1 VLVDTRNNGLSAY
14 ELRIPP
20 NLPAAG
26 PSARRREQA
35 AGRVLLTGATG
46 YVGGRLLRKLEESG
60 RPVRCMVR
68 RPETMS
74 GRAGEQTEVVYGDVL
89 EPDSLQE
96 AFAGVAAAYYLVHS
110 MAASGPFAGADR
122 RGAENFAAAARKS
135 GVSRIVYLGGL
146 GAEHDLSTHLE
157 SRHEVGR
164 ILRESGVPTIE
175 FRASIIIGSGSVSF
189 EIVRSVVDRSPVL
202 LIPRWVVSRT
212 QPIAIEDVLA
222 YLLAALDLELEESR
236 LFEIGGPDHVA
247 YADLMREYAR
257 QAGLRRAVIRVPLA
271 TPRIS
276 GLWLSLVTP
285 VYASIGRELIESLR
299 NDTLVRDESAREVFP
314 IRPRGVS
321 QAIERALANEDREF
335 AETRW
340 SDALSAHQGRNWG
353 GVTLGQRAVASRK
366 IEVAAS
372 PQQTFAPIQR
382 IGGKTGWYYAN
393 GFWRLRGLMDTIV
406 GGVGLRRGRRD
417 PVRLAVGDTLDFW
430 RVEAFEQDR
439 LLRLSAEMKTPG
451 RIWLQFEVDGDQ
463 GGATLCQTAI
473 FDPHGLAGLAYWYAL
488 YPVHYL
494 IFDGMLRRIRQA
506 AIGSG
511 EAQSPARHRRMRV
524 SPGRATDC
532 PATEGSRPG
541 SQ

>member
-1 VLVDTRNNGLSAY
+1 MAPSSPVSSLMGASA
-14 ELRIPP
+14 
-20 NLPAAG
+20 ADG
-26 PSARRREQA
+26 EQA

-68 RPETMS
+68 RPETLS
-74 GRAGEQTEVVYGDVL
+74 GRATEQTEIVYGDVL
-89 EPDSLQE
+89 EPDCLEE
-96 AFAGVAAAYYLVHS
+96 AFAGVTAAYYLVHS

-122 RGAENFAAAARKS
+122 RGAENFAAAARES

-146 GAEHDLSTHLE
+146 GAEDDLSTHLE

-175 FRASIIIGSGSVSF
+175 FRASVVIGSGSASF
-189 EIVRSVVDRSPVL
+189 EIVRSLVDRSPVL

-212 QPIAIEDVLA
+212 QPIAVEDVLA

-236 LFEIGGPDHVA
+236 LFEIGGPDRVA

-271 TPRIS
+271 TPRVS
-276 GLWLSLVTP
+276 GLWLSVVTP
-285 VYASIGRELIESLR
+285 VYASIGRDLIESLR
-299 NDTLVRDESAREVFP
+299 NDTLVRDGSARELFP
-314 IRPRGVS
+314 IRPRGFRE
-321 QAIERALANEDREF
+321 AIERALTNEDREF

-340 SDALSAHQGRNWG
+340 SDALSAYQGRNWG
-353 GVTLGQRAVASRK
+353 GVTLGQRAVASRT
-366 IEVAAS
+366 IRVAAS
-372 PQQTFAPIQR
+372 PEQTFAPIQR
-382 IGGKTGWYYAN
+382 IGGKTGWYYGN
-393 GFWRLRGLMDTIV
+393 GFWRLRGLLDKLV

-430 RVEAFEQDR
+430 RVEAFEQNR
-439 LLRLSAEMKTPG
+439 LLRLAAELKTPG
-451 RIWLQFEVDGDQ
+451 RIWLQFEVNGDQ
-463 GGATLCQTAI
+463 AGTTLRQTAI

-494 IFDGMLRRIRQA
+494 IFEGMLRRIERA
-506 AIGSG
+506 ATASGRGSVPR
-511 EAQSPARHRRMRV
+511 SPARA
-524 SPGRATDC
+524 SQLARATNDL
-532 PATEGSRPG
+532 PHRVEPERGPRR
-541 SQ
+541 

>member
-1 VLVDTRNNGLSAY
+1 MGTSA
-14 ELRIPP
+14 
-20 NLPAAG
+20 ADG
-26 PSARRREQA
+26 EQA
-35 AGRVLLTGATG
+35 VGRVLLTGATG
-46 YVGGRLLRKLEESG
+46 YVGGRLLRTLEESG

-68 RPETMS
+68 RPEALS
-74 GRAGEQTEVVYGDVL
+74 RRAAEQTEIVYGDVL
-89 EPDSLQE
+89 ELDHLHE
-96 AFAGVAAAYYLVHS
+96 ALAGVTAAYYLIHS
-110 MAASGPFAGADR
+110 MAASEPFADADR

-135 GVSRIVYLGGL
+135 GLSKIIYLGGL
-146 GAEHDLSTHLE
+146 GAEDDLSAHLE

-175 FRASIIIGSGSVSF
+175 FRASMIIGSGSVSF
-189 EIVRSVVDRSPVL
+189 EIVRSLVDRMPVL

-222 YLLAALDLELEESR
+222 YLLAALDLQLKESC
-236 LFEIGGPDHVA
+236 LFQIGGPDRVA

-276 GLWLSLVTP
+276 GLWLSIVTP

-299 NDTLVRDESAREVFP
+299 NDTLVGDGSARELLP
-314 IRPRGVS
+314 IRPRGFRE
-321 QAIERALANEDREF
+321 AIERALANEDREF

-340 SDALSAHQGRNWG
+340 SDALSAHRGRNWG
-353 GVTLGQRAVASRK
+353 GVTLGQRVVASRT
-366 IEVAAS
+366 ISVAAS
-372 PQQTFAPIQR
+372 PEQTFAPIQR
-382 IGGKTGWYYAN
+382 IGGKTGWYYGN
-393 GFWRLRGLMDTIV
+393 GFWRLRGLLDKLV

-451 RIWLQFEVDGDQ
+451 RIWLQFEVEVNSDQ
-463 GGATLCQTAI
+463 AGTTLRQTAI

-488 YPVHYL
+488 YPIHHL
-494 IFDGMLRRIRQA
+494 IFDGMLRRI
-506 AIGSG
+506 
-511 EAQSPARHRRMRV
+511 E
-524 SPGRATDC
+524 RATS
-532 PATEGSRPG
+532 ASGRGSVPRLGGPG
-541 SQ
+541 LTARRGYERSSAPRSSASGPCRERSAV

>member
-1 VLVDTRNNGLSAY
+1 MQ
-14 ELRIPP
+14 
-20 NLPAAG
+20 
-26 PSARRREQA
+26 QA
-35 AGRVLLTGATG
+35 FGRVLLTGATG
-46 YVGGRLLRKLEESG
+46 YVGGRLLRRLEESG

-68 RPETMS
+68 RPEVLS
-74 GRAGEQTEVVYGDVL
+74 GRAAEQTEIVHGDIL
-89 EPDSLQE
+89 DPDSLRE
-96 AFAGVAAAYYLVHS
+96 ALAGVTTAYYLVHS

-122 RGAENFAAAARKS
+122 RGAENFAAAARRS
-135 GVSRIVYLGGL
+135 GVRRIVYLGGL

-189 EIVRSVVDRSPVL
+189 EIVRSLVDRSPVL
-202 LIPRWVVSRT
+202 LMPRWVVSCT

-222 YLLAALDLELEESR
+222 YLLAALDLELQESR
-236 LFEIGGPDHVA
+236 LFEIGGPDRVT

-257 QAGLRRAVIRVPLA
+257 QVGLRRTVIRVPLA

-276 GLWLSLVTP
+276 GLWLSVVTP

-299 NDTLVRDESAREVFP
+299 NDTLVRDGSAREVFP
-314 IRPRGVS
+314 IRPRS
-321 QAIERALANEDREF
+321 FRQAIERALANEDREF

-340 SDALSAHQGRNWG
+340 SDALSAYQGRNWG
-353 GVTLGQRAVASRK
+353 GVTLGQRAVASRR
-366 IEVAAS
+366 IRVAAS
-372 PQQTFAPIQR
+372 PEQTFSPIQR

-393 GFWRLRGLMDTIV
+393 GFWRLRGLIDKVV

-417 PVRLAVGDTLDFW
+417 PVQLAVGDTLDFW
-430 RVEAFEQDR
+430 RVEAVEQDR

-451 RIWLQFEVDGDQ
+451 RIWLQFEVNGDQ
-463 GGATLCQTAI
+463 SGTTLRQTAI

-494 IFDGMLRRIRQA
+494 IFEGMLRRIGQA
-506 AIGSG
+506 AIASGGGSVHG
-511 EAQSPARHRRMRV
+511 AA
-524 SPGRATDC
+524 
-532 PATEGSRPG
+532 
-541 SQ
+541 

>member
-1 VLVDTRNNGLSAY
+1 M
-14 ELRIPP
+14 RIRHDAVSTPMQEAP
-20 NLPAAG
+20 
-26 PSARRREQA
+26 
-35 AGRVLLTGATG
+35 GRVLLTGATG

-60 RPVRCMVR
+60 RLVRCMVR
-68 RPETMS
+68 RPEVLS
-74 GRAGEQTEVVYGDVL
+74 GRAAEQTEIVHGDIL
-89 EPDSLQE
+89 DPGSLHE
-96 AFAGVAAAYYLVHS
+96 ALAGVTTAYYLVHS
-110 MAASGPFAGADR
+110 MAAPGPFAGADR
-122 RGAENFAAAARKS
+122 RGAENFAAAALS
-135 GVSRIVYLGGL
+135 CGVSRIVYLGGL

-164 ILRESGVPTIE
+164 ILRDSGVPTIE
-175 FRASIIIGSGSVSF
+175 FRASVIIGSGSASF
-189 EIVRSVVDRSPVL
+189 EILRSLVDRSPLL
-202 LIPRWVVSRT
+202 LIPRWVASRT

-236 LFEIGGPDHVA
+236 LFEIGGLDRVA

-257 QAGLRRAVIRVPLA
+257 QARLQRAVVRVPFA

-276 GLWLSLVTP
+276 GVWLNLVTP

-299 NDTLVRDESAREVFP
+299 NDTVVQDGSAREVFP
-314 IRPRGVS
+314 IRPRRVS

-340 SDALSAHQGRNWG
+340 SDALSAHQGRSWG

-366 IEVAAS
+366 IDVAAS
-372 PQQTFAPIQR
+372 PEQTFAPIQR
-382 IGGKTGWYYAN
+382 IGGKTGWYYAD

-463 GGATLCQTAI
+463 AGATLCQTAI

-494 IFDGMLRRIRQA
+494 VFDGMLRRIRQA
-506 AIGSG
+506 ATASG
-511 EAQSPARHRRMRV
+511 GTIS
-524 SPGRATDC
+524 
-532 PATEGSRPG
+532 
-541 SQ
+541 

>member
-1 VLVDTRNNGLSAY
+1 MDASA
-14 ELRIPP
+14 PQ
-20 NLPAAG
+20 
-26 PSARRREQA
+26 REHR

-46 YVGGRLLRKLEESG
+46 YVGGRLLRTLEESG

-68 RPETMS
+68 RPETLS
-74 GRAGEQTEVVYGDVL
+74 GRAAEQTEIVRGDVL
-89 EPDSLQE
+89 EPDSLHDALE
-96 AFAGVAAAYYLVHS
+96 GVTAAYYLVHS
-110 MAASGPFAGADR
+110 LAASEPFASADR
-122 RGAENFAAAARKS
+122 RGAENFAAAANKS

-146 GAEHDLSTHLE
+146 GAEHDVSTHLE

-175 FRASIIIGSGSVSF
+175 FRASVIIGSGSVSF
-189 EIVRSVVDRSPVL
+189 EIVRSLVERSPFL
-202 LIPRWVVSRT
+202 LIPRWVNSRT

-257 QAGLRRAVIRVPLA
+257 QAGLRRAVIRVPFA

-285 VYASIGRELIESLR
+285 VYASVGRELIGSLR
-299 NDTLVRDESAREVFP
+299 NDTLVCDRSAREVFP
-314 IRPRGVS
+314 IRPRS
-321 QAIERALANEDREF
+321 FRQAVERALANEDREF

-366 IEVAAS
+366 LKVAAS
-372 PQQTFAPIQR
+372 PKQTFALIQR
-382 IGGKTGWYYAN
+382 IGGATGWYYAN
-393 GFWRLRGLMDTIV
+393 GFWRARGLIDTLV

-439 LLRLSAEMKTPG
+439 LLLLEAEMKTPG
-451 RIWLQFEVDGDQ
+451 RIWLQFEVDDNQAGT
-463 GGATLCQTAI
+463 TLYQTAI
-473 FDPHGLAGLAYWYAL
+473 FDPHGLAGLAYWHAL
-488 YPVHYL
+488 YPVHSV
-494 IFDGMLRRIRQA
+494 IFEGMLRRIGQA
-506 AIGSG
+506 AIASAGGSG
-511 EAQSPARHRRMRV
+511 H
-524 SPGRATDC
+524 GG
-532 PATEGSRPG
+532 EGLRTWERT
-541 SQ
+541 

>member
-1 VLVDTRNNGLSAY
+1 
-14 ELRIPP
+14 
-20 NLPAAG
+20 
-26 PSARRREQA
+26 
-35 AGRVLLTGATG
+35 
-46 YVGGRLLRKLEESG
+46 
-60 RPVRCMVR
+60 VRCMVR

-74 GRAGEQTEVVYGDVL
+74 GRAAEETEVVYGDVL
-89 EPDSLQE
+89 DPDSLE
-96 AFAGVAAAYYLVHS
+96 AALAGVTTAYYLVHS
-110 MAASGPFAGADR
+110 MEASGPFARADR
-122 RGAENFAAAARKS
+122 RGAEHFAAAALKS
-135 GVSRIVYLGGL
+135 GVRRIVYLGGL
-146 GAEHDLSTHLE
+146 GAEQDLSTHLE

-164 ILRESGVPTIE
+164 ILRQSGVPTIE
-175 FRASIIIGSGSVSF
+175 FRASVIIGSGSVSF
-189 EIVRSVVDRSPVL
+189 EIVRSLVDRSPVL
-202 LIPRWVVSRT
+202 LIPRWVVSRA

-222 YLLAALDLELEESR
+222 YLLAALDFPLEASR

-247 YADLMREYAR
+247 YADLMREYAH
-257 QAGLRRAVIRVPLA
+257 QVGLRRVVIRVPLA

-285 VYASIGRELIESLR
+285 VYASIGRALIESLR
-299 NDTLVRDESAREVFP
+299 NDTLVRDESAREMFP

-340 SDALSAHQGRNWG
+340 SDARSAHQGRNWG

-366 IEVAAS
+366 IEIAAS
-372 PQQTFAPIQR
+372 PEQTFAPIQL

-393 GFWRLRGLMDTIV
+393 GFWRLRGVIDTIV

-463 GGATLCQTAI
+463 AGSTLCQTAI
-473 FDPHGLAGLAYWYAL
+473 FDPHGLLGLAYWYAL

-494 IFDGMLRRIRQA
+494 IFDGMLRRIRQV
-506 AIGSG
+506 AIV
-511 EAQSPARHRRMRV
+511 RHRAQ
-524 SPGRATDC
+524 GNT
-532 PATEGSRPG
+532 
-541 SQ
+541 

>member
-1 VLVDTRNNGLSAY
+1 LSTG
-14 ELRIPP
+14 E
-20 NLPAAG
+20 
-26 PSARRREQA
+26 
-35 AGRVLLTGATG
+35 RVLLTGATG

-60 RPVRCMVR
+60 RSVRCMVR
-68 RPETMS
+68 RPESLS
-74 GRAGEQTEVVYGDVL
+74 GRADVQTEVVYGDVL
-89 EPDSLQE
+89 DPDSLSE
-96 AFAGVAAAYYLVHS
+96 ALAGVTTAYYLVHS
-110 MAASGPFAGADR
+110 MAGSEPFAGADR
-122 RGAENFAAAARKS
+122 RGAANFAAAARRN
-135 GVSRIVYLGGL
+135 GVGRIIYLGGL

-157 SRHEVGR
+157 SRHEVGQ
-164 ILRESGVPTIE
+164 ILRASSVPTIE
-175 FRASIIIGSGSVSF
+175 FRASVIIGSGSVSF
-189 EIVRSVVDRSPVL
+189 EIVRSLVDRSPVL
-202 LIPRWVVSRT
+202 LIPHWVVSRA

-222 YLLAALDLELEESR
+222 YLLAALDLALEQSR

-257 QAGLRRAVIRVPLA
+257 QVGLRRGVIRVPFA

-276 GLWLSLVTP
+276 GIWLSLVTP
-285 VYASIGRELIESLR
+285 VYASIGRELIESLH
-299 NDTLVRDESAREVFP
+299 NDTLVCDGSAREAFP

-340 SDALSAHQGRNWG
+340 SDALSAHRGRNWG
-353 GVTLGQRAVASRK
+353 GVTLGQRVVASRR

-372 PQQTFAPIQR
+372 PNRAFAPIQR
-382 IGGKTGWYYAN
+382 IGGNTGWYYAN
-393 GFWRLRGLMDTIV
+393 AFWRLRGLMDTVV

-417 PVRLAVGDTLDFW
+417 PIRLAVGDTLDFW

-439 LLRLSAEMKTPG
+439 FLRLSAEMKSPG

-463 GGATLCQTAI
+463 AGATVCQTAI

-506 AIGSG
+506 AIAGG
-511 EAQSPARHRRMRV
+511 AMH
-524 SPGRATDC
+524 
-532 PATEGSRPG
+532 
-541 SQ
+541 

>member
-1 VLVDTRNNGLSAY
+1 MTEIDV
-14 ELRIPP
+14 RIRQEPV
-20 NLPAAG
+20 
-26 PSARRREQA
+26 STQTQQA

-60 RPVRCMVR
+60 QPVRCMVR
-68 RPETMS
+68 RPAMLS
-74 GRAGEQTEVVYGDVL
+74 GRAAEQTEIVRGDIL
-89 EPDSLQE
+89 EPHSLHE
-96 AFAGVAAAYYLVHS
+96 ALAGVSVAYYLVHS
-110 MAASGPFAGADR
+110 MAASGPFASADR
-122 RGAENFAAAARKS
+122 RGAENFAAAARES
-135 GVSRIVYLGGL
+135 GVTRIIYLGGL
-146 GAEHDLSTHLE
+146 GAEQDVSTHLE

-175 FRASIIIGSGSVSF
+175 FRASVIIGSGSVSF
-189 EIVRSVVDRSPVL
+189 EIVRSLIDRSPVL

-222 YLLAALDLELEESR
+222 YLLAALDLELAESR
-236 LFEIGGPDHVA
+236 LFEIGGPDHVP

-257 QAGLRRAVIRVPLA
+257 QAGLRRAVVRVPLA

-276 GLWLSLVTP
+276 GLWLSVVTP

-299 NDTLVRDESAREVFP
+299 NDTVVHDGSAREVFP
-314 IRPRGVS
+314 IRPRGFH

-340 SDALSAHQGRNWG
+340 SDALSAYQGRNWG

-366 IEVAAS
+366 IRIAAS
-372 PQQTFAPIQR
+372 AEQTFAPIQR
-382 IGGKTGWYYAN
+382 IGGKTGWYYGN
-393 GFWRLRGLMDTIV
+393 GFWRLRGLMDKVV

-430 RVEAFEQDR
+430 RVEAYEQDR
-439 LLRLSAEMKTPG
+439 LLRLGAEMKTPG
-451 RIWLQFEVDGDQ
+451 RIWLQFEVKGDQ
-463 GGATLCQTAI
+463 DGTTLWQTAI

-494 IFDGMLRRIRQA
+494 IFEGMLRRIGQA
-506 AIGSG
+506 ATASAGGSD
-511 EAQSPARHRRMRV
+511 
-524 SPGRATDC
+524 PGALPQTSRLS
-532 PATEGSRPG
+532 TEV
-541 SQ
+541 

>member
-1 VLVDTRNNGLSAY
+1 MQ
-14 ELRIPP
+14 
-20 NLPAAG
+20 
-26 PSARRREQA
+26 QA
-35 AGRVLLTGATG
+35 AGRILLTGATG

-60 RPVRCMVR
+60 RPVRCIVR
-68 RPETMS
+68 RPEALS
-74 GRAGEQTEVVYGDVL
+74 GRATKQTEIVYGDIL
-89 EPDSLQE
+89 EPESLHE
-96 AFAGVAAAYYLVHS
+96 AFAGVTAAYYLVHS
-110 MAASGPFAGADR
+110 MAGSGPFADADR
-122 RGAENFAAAARKS
+122 RGAENFAAAARRS

-146 GAEHDLSTHLE
+146 GAEHDVSTHLE

-189 EIVRSVVDRSPVL
+189 EIVRSLVDRSPVL

-222 YLLAALDLELEESR
+222 YLLAALDLGLEESR
-236 LFEIGGPDHVA
+236 LFEIGGPDRVT

-276 GLWLSLVTP
+276 GLWLSVLTP
-285 VYASIGRELIESLR
+285 VYSSIGRELIESLR
-299 NDTLVRDESAREVFP
+299 NDTLVGDGAARGAFP
-314 IRPRGVS
+314 IRPRGFRE
-321 QAIERALANEDREF
+321 AIERALANEDREF

-340 SDALSAHQGRNWG
+340 SDALSAYRGRNWG
-353 GVTLGQRAVASRK
+353 GVTLGQRAVASRT
-366 IEVAAS
+366 IRVAAS
-372 PQQTFAPIQR
+372 PKQTFAPIQR
-382 IGGKTGWYYAN
+382 IGGETGWYYAN
-393 GFWRLRGLMDTIV
+393 GFWRLRGLLDQVV

-439 LLRLSAEMKTPG
+439 LLRLSAELKTPG

-463 GGATLCQTAI
+463 AETTLRQTAI

-488 YPVHYL
+488 YPIHYL
-494 IFDGMLRRIRQA
+494 IFEGMLRRIGQA
-506 AIGSG
+506 AIASG
-511 EAQSPARHRRMRV
+511 RSSV
-524 SPGRATDC
+524 PGAT
-532 PATEGSRPG
+532 
-541 SQ
+541 

>member
-1 VLVDTRNNGLSAY
+1 MQ
-14 ELRIPP
+14 
-20 NLPAAG
+20 
-26 PSARRREQA
+26 QA
-35 AGRVLLTGATG
+35 AGRILLTGATG

-60 RPVRCMVR
+60 RPVRCIVR
-68 RPETMS
+68 RPEALS
-74 GRAGEQTEVVYGDVL
+74 GRATKQTEIVYGDIL
-89 EPDSLQE
+89 EPESLHE
-96 AFAGVAAAYYLVHS
+96 AFAGVTAAYYLVHS
-110 MAASGPFAGADR
+110 MAGSGPFADADR
-122 RGAENFAAAARKS
+122 RGAENFAAAARRS
-135 GVSRIVYLGGL
+135 GVSRVVYLGGL
-146 GAEHDLSTHLE
+146 GAEHDVSTHLE

-164 ILRESGVPTIE
+164 ILRESGVTTIE

-189 EIVRSVVDRSPVL
+189 EIVRSLVDRSPAL

-222 YLLAALDLELEESR
+222 YLLAALDIELEESR
-236 LFEIGGPDHVA
+236 LFEIGGPDRVT

-276 GLWLSLVTP
+276 GLWLSVVTP

-299 NDTLVRDESAREVFP
+299 NDTLVGDGSAREVFP
-314 IRPRGVS
+314 MRPRGFR

-340 SDALSAHQGRNWG
+340 SDALSAYSGRNWG

-366 IEVAAS
+366 VRVAAS

-382 IGGKTGWYYAN
+382 IGGETGWYYGN
-393 GFWRLRGLMDTIV
+393 GFWRLRGLLDQIV

-439 LLRLSAEMKTPG
+439 FLRLSAEMKTPG
-451 RIWLQFEVDGDQ
+451 RIWLQFEVNGDDA
-463 GGATLCQTAI
+463 GTTLRQTAI

-494 IFDGMLRRIRQA
+494 IFEGMLRRIGQA
-506 AIGSG
+506 AIASG
-511 EAQSPARHRRMRV
+511 RS
-524 SPGRATDC
+524 SDPGA
-532 PATEGSRPG
+532 A
-541 SQ
+541 